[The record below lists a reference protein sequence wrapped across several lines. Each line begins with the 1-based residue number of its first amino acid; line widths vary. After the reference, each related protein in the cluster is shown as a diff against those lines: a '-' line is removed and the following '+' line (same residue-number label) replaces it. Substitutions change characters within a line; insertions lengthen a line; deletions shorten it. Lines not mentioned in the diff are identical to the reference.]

1 MIWRF
6 SAGPLGSGLRLGCR
20 WVHSGLKVSVSTYP
34 QLYVVFLP
42 TTQPGL
48 VVCLLPPGFWREAID
63 FPLCSAKPCLTSL
76 LLSIKKVWSWG
87 GSFCCFEQTYL
98 SFCGENMSS
107 KQWCT
112 LHVLWSQCM
121 SSIIEYLPYG
131 YKLSVIPPTLF
142 VHHLSSGLDS
152 PGLASMGLLSLSW
165 PPWGVHWSCH
175 WPGEYFV
182 PTAPDCGLSYIN
194 PCP

>member
-63 FPLCSAKPCLTSL
+63 FPLCLAKPCLTSL
-76 LLSIKKVWSWG
+76 LLSILKRCDPEEEVSVA
-87 GSFCCFEQTYL
+87 L
-98 SFCGENMSS
+98 SKRTWVFVVRIWAANNDARCMFCGHNACPVSS
-107 KQWCT
+107 DIFPMGINW
-112 LHVLWSQCM
+112 VLFHQLCASPFLRIRQPWPCLYGAAQPLLTSVRSALELPLAWRVLCSH
-121 SSIIEYLPYG
+121 SSRL
-131 YKLSVIPPTLF
+131 
-142 VHHLSSGLDS
+142 
-152 PGLASMGLLSLSW
+152 W
-165 PPWGVHWSCH
+165 P
-175 WPGEYFV
+175 
-182 PTAPDCGLSYIN
+182 
-194 PCP
+194 